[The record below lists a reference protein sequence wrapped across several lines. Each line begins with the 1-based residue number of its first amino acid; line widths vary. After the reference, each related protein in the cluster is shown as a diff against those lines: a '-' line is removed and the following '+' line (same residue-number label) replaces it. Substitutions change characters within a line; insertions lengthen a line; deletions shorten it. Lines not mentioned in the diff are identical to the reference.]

1 MFDTLQT
8 WLSCLHLPR
17 NSPLLE
23 ISFVQEVQ
31 GEVSI
36 LEVNGLTDRMIF
48 RISDQAPSP
57 GDECVFFDVLAAYLC
72 FSWWF
77 PKKLVALISKAPEPG
92 GYTSEKSVLLPIL
105 QVCFMFDLDD
115 LEM

>member
-1 MFDTLQT
+1 MV
-8 WLSCLHLPR
+8 
-17 NSPLLE
+17 E

>member
-1 MFDTLQT
+1 M
-8 WLSCLHLPR
+8 
-17 NSPLLE
+17 
-23 ISFVQEVQ
+23 QEVQ

-77 PKKLVALISKAPEPG
+77 LKKLVALISKAPESG
-92 GYTSEKSVLLPIL
+92 GYTSSEKSALLPIL
-105 QVCFMFDLDD
+105 QVYFMFDLYR
-115 LEM
+115 

>member
-1 MFDTLQT
+1 MGTMEASVLT
-8 WLSCLHLPR
+8 PRNLGCPVLPR

-72 FSWWF
+72 FSLWF
-77 PKKLVALISKAPEPG
+77 PKKLIALLSKAPEPG
-92 GYTSEKSVLLPIL
+92 GYTSSL
-105 QVCFMFDLDD
+105 
-115 LEM
+115 